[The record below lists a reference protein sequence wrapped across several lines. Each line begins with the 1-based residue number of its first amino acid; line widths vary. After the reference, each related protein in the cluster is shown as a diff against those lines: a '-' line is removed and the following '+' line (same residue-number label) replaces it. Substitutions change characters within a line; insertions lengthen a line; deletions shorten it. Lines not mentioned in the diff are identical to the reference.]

1 MAERIYPEWVQKHKV
16 KGTTVKKVGDN
27 YYLYKHTSKRV
38 PGKKYPVP
46 VDTYLGIITPN
57 GVIESKKKKL
67 SLTNVEVKEYGFS
80 RALWL
85 LCPQEWKKPLGDN
98 WEDILALIIVKWS
111 PNSYLTKERAIR
123 KEEDFH
129 CQFPAQQAS
138 LSRRIYK
145 KHGVDVEDLRSLSDI
160 FLVYFEKEVVVSK
173 IRTEQKELLS
183 KIGIELEV
191 R

>member
-46 VDTYLGIITPN
+46 VDTYLGIITPD

-85 LCPQEWKKPLGDN
+85 LCPQEWKKPLGDD